1 MNTLNESTKSLNT
14 MTEVQ
19 EEQIQGGL
27 KSALQEEAYGVVA
40 SGCYRVRQWQS
51 FTLDNHFLK
60 VD

>member
-27 KSALQEEAYGVVA
+27 KSRSLWRCGLC
-40 SGCYRVRQWQS
+40 CYRVRQWQS

>member
-40 SGCYRVRQWQS
+40 SVATESDICNIYCFLYCYWAI
-51 FTLDNHFLK
+51 
-60 VD
+60 

>member
-27 KSALQEEAYGVVA
+27 KSALQEEAYEIGRA
-40 SGCYRVRQWQS
+40 SCRERV
-51 FTLDNHFLK
+51 
-60 VD
+60 

>member
-19 EEQIQGGL
+19 EEQIHGGL

-40 SGCYRVRQWQS
+40 SVATES
-51 FTLDNHFLK
+51 DNGSLSPWTITF
-60 VD
+60 

>member
-40 SGCYRVRQWQS
+40 SVAAES
-51 FTLDNHFLK
+51 DNGSLSPWTITF
-60 VD
+60 

>member
-27 KSALQEEAYGVVA
+27 KSALQE
-40 SGCYRVRQWQS
+40 VRQWQS

>member
-1 MNTLNESTKSLNT
+1 

-40 SGCYRVRQWQS
+40 LLLQS
-51 FTLDNHFLK
+51 QTMAVFHFDNHFLK

>member
-1 MNTLNESTKSLNT
+1 MGTLNESTKPLNT

-40 SGCYRVRQWQS
+40 SIATES
-51 FTLDNHFLK
+51 DNEN
-60 VD
+60 VSP

>member
-27 KSALQEEAYGVVA
+27 KSALQEEAYGLC
-40 SGCYRVRQWQS
+40 CYRVRQWQS

>member
-27 KSALQEEAYGVVA
+27 KSALQEEVYGVVA
-40 SGCYRVRQWQS
+40 SVA
-51 FTLDNHFLK
+51 TETDNDSLSPWTITF
-60 VD
+60 

>member
-27 KSALQEEAYGVVA
+27 KSALLN
-40 SGCYRVRQWQS
+40 SNRQCNS
-51 FTLDNHFLK
+51 VEFI
-60 VD
+60 VS

>member
-27 KSALQEEAYGVVA
+27 KSALQEEVYGVVTSVA
-40 SGCYRVRQWQS
+40 
-51 FTLDNHFLK
+51 TETDNDSLSPWTITF
-60 VD
+60 